1 MRATAH
7 SYIADPAVGDRK
19 VGAWSLACGRL
30 GQAKS
35 CVRWSLAAA
44 ASGRPLDRDSE
55 VIGSTGE
62 LPAAAAASGRPP
74 ADSDSASGCVSILDL
89 VGSQSSGLPEAAAAA
104 DSDSASG
111 CVSILD
117 LVGSQSAAS
126 GRPDCDATKSKIDTD
141 TESESESLNTSVG
154 ATEGERERDR
164 ERDREVQDITSLV
177 FEPDQESNGD
187 DHVVERKTSQSPK
200 VVPKGEF

>member
-1 MRATAH
+1 MRLIAH
-7 SYIADPAVGDRK
+7 AYASQLDDEK
-19 VGAWSLACGRL
+19 FGAWSLACGRL

-35 CVRWSLAAA
+35 CARWSLAGA

-62 LPAAAAASGRPP
+62 LPA
-74 ADSDSASGCVSILDL
+74 DSDSASGCVSILD
-89 VGSQSSGLPEAAAAA
+89 S
-104 DSDSASG
+104 
-111 CVSILD
+111 
-117 LVGSQSAAS
+117 VGSQSAAS

-141 TESESESLNTSVG
+141 TASESESLNTNVG
-154 ATEGERERDR
+154 ATEGERERAR

>member
-1 MRATAH
+1 MKGGGSWGSVGRRHMRATAH

-74 ADSDSASGCVSILDL
+74 ADSDSASGCVSILD
-89 VGSQSSGLPEAAAAA
+89 S
-104 DSDSASG
+104 
-111 CVSILD
+111 
-117 LVGSQSAAS
+117 VGSQSAAA

-141 TESESESLNTSVG
+141 TESESESLNTNVG